1 MIVAHHVGLESSSGD
16 RRQLDQ
22 VGSPIFDYLSESM
35 RERRCIVPTSAYAV
49 PHTQDLLRA
58 LFHLTVA
65 DAKLCGRGA
74 VRGLPA
80 NSTVVALLQFERT
93 TLLPAPRHSRGIAT
107 LAPRLRTRGSALCDT
122 RMTRLAGHVFS
133 LMNVVQ
139 SILSG
144 VMT

>member
-1 MIVAHHVGLESSSGD
+1 
-16 RRQLDQ
+16 
-22 VGSPIFDYLSESM
+22 
-35 RERRCIVPTSAYAV
+35 
-49 PHTQDLLRA
+49 

-80 NSTVVALLQFERT
+80 NFTVVVLLQFERT
-93 TLLPAPRHSRGIAT
+93 ISIAGST
-107 LAPRLRTRGSALCDT
+107 ASPEGLATVAPRLRTRGSALCGT
-122 RMTRLAGHVFS
+122 RMTRLAWHVFS

-139 SILSG
+139 SIVSG